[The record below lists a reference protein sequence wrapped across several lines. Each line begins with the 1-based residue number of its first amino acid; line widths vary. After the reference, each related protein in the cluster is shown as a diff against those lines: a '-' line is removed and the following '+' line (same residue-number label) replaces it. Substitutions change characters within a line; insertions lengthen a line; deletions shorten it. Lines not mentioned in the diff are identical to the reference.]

1 MNKGKSAGK
10 TELVLLLIL
19 DSTNIIKLRG
29 TEKKCYTSK
38 SESWPAL
45 SSFAQ
50 IQSLKTLTLNLMTF
64 SEKCGDIVVK

>member
-29 TEKKCYTSK
+29 TEKCYTSK